1 MNDHVIVVGAGMGGL
16 VSALL
21 MAQRGVQVTVVESH
35 STTGGK
41 VHTTS
46 VAGVQIDSGPTVLT
60 MRWVFDE
67 IMRRIGAD
75 LDQELR
81 LTPLNVLAR
90 HFWPDG
96 QRMDLCADP
105 LQSEAEVERLAGPE
119 EAERFRRFCSRARSL
134 YDTLQGPFMRS
145 QAPSMGRFMTD
156 LGFSGLGL
164 LTQLGP
170 MRSLW
175 QQLQHEF
182 RDPRMRQLFGR
193 YATYCGSSPW
203 QAPATLMLIAQV
215 EMDGVFSI
223 EGGMTGLTQ
232 ALTRLA
238 QARGV
243 RFLLQTPCREILM
256 RHGRAAGVRLDHGEL
271 RADAVVFNGEV
282 DALRLGL
289 LGDAPSASV
298 SPTNQER
305 SLSALTWSLLA
316 PRQALD
322 LDRHNVFFQ
331 DDYEREFS
339 DIFQHRRMPRSPT
352 VYVCAQDRPGTDIQ
366 SATERLFCLVN
377 APACGDE
384 PEMTQEIDACETTSF
399 DQLQRMGLSIQGH
412 ARVRCSPSVFH
423 RRFLA
428 SAGSLY
434 GRATHGWMSIF
445 ARPGATTALPGLFL
459 AGGGTHPGPGV
470 PMTALSGMRAAEA
483 VMANLALTK
492 KSHPVATFG
501 GMSTP

>member
-21 MAQRGVQVTVVESH
+21 LAQRGVQVTVVESH

-41 VHTTS
+41 VHTTQ

-67 IMRRIGAD
+67 IMRRIGTD
-75 LDQELR
+75 LDQEVR
-81 LTPLNVLAR
+81 LTPLTVLAR

-96 QRMDLCADP
+96 DRMDLCADP
-105 LQSEAEVERLAGPE
+105 QQSEAEVERLSGPD
-119 EAERFRRFCSRARSL
+119 EAERFRQFSARARNL

-145 QAPSMGRFMTD
+145 QAPGMGRFMAE

-175 QQLQHEF
+175 QQLQREF
-182 RDPRMRQLFGR
+182 RDPRLRQLFGR

-203 QAPATLMLIAQV
+203 EAPATLMLIAQV
-215 EMDGVFSI
+215 EMDGVFSVD
-223 EGGMTGLTQ
+223 GGMTGLTRV
-232 ALTRLA
+232 LTRLA

-243 RFLLQTPCREILM
+243 RFMLQTPCREILM
-256 RHGRAAGVRLDHGEL
+256 RHGRAVGVRLDHDEL

-289 LGDAPSASV
+289 LGDAPRASI
-298 SPTNQER
+298 SPSTQER

-316 PRQALD
+316 PRQNLA

-331 DDYEREFS
+331 DDYDSEFV
-339 DIFQHRRMPRSPT
+339 DIFQHRRLPRTPT
-352 VYVCAQDRPGTDIQ
+352 VYVCAQDRPESGAQ
-366 SATERLFCLVN
+366 LATERLFCLVN
-377 APACGDE
+377 APAWGDE
-384 PEMTQEIDACETTSF
+384 PELTQEIESCETTSF
-399 DQLQRMGLSIQGH
+399 DQLQRMGLLIQGH
-412 ARVRCSPSVFH
+412 ARVRCTPSLFH
-423 RRFLA
+423 RRFVA

-459 AGGGTHPGPGV
+459 AGGGVHPGPGV

-483 VMANLALTK
+483 VLANLALTK

>member
-1 MNDHVIVVGAGMGGL
+1 MNDRVIVVGAGMGGL

-21 MAQRGVQVTVVESH
+21 LAQRGVQVTVVESQANP
-35 STTGGK
+35 GGQ
-41 VHTTS
+41 VHTTQ

-81 LTPLNVLAR
+81 LTPLSVLAR

-105 LQSEAEVERLAGPE
+105 LQSEAEVERFSGPE
-119 EAERFRRFCSRARSL
+119 EAERFRRFCSRARHL
-134 YDTLQGPFMRS
+134 YDGLQGPFMRS
-145 QAPSMGRFMTD
+145 QAPTMGRFMSD
-156 LGFSGLGL
+156 LGWSGLGL

-170 MRSLW
+170 MRTLW
-175 QQLQHEF
+175 QQLQQEF
-182 RDPRMRQLFGR
+182 RDPRLRQLFGR

-215 EMDGVFSI
+215 EMDGVFGV
-223 EGGMTGLTQ
+223 EGGMTGLTH

-243 RFLLQTPCREILM
+243 TFLFKTPCREILM
-256 RHGRAAGVRLDHGEL
+256 RHGRAVGVRLDHDEL
-271 RADAVVFNGEV
+271 RADAVVFNGEI

-289 LGDAPSASV
+289 LGEAPRQSVPASR
-298 SPTNQER
+298 QER
-305 SLSALTWSLLA
+305 SLSALTWSMLT
-316 PRQALD
+316 PRQDLD

-331 DDYEREFS
+331 DDYASEFR
-339 DIFQHRRMPRSPT
+339 DVFEHRRLPRAPT
-352 VYVCAQDRPGTDIQ
+352 VYVCAQDRPQ
-366 SATERLFCLVN
+366 SSADLVTERLFCLVN

-384 PEMTQEIDACETTSF
+384 PELTQEIDSCETTSF
-399 DQLQRMGLSIQGH
+399 DQLQRMGLSVQGH
-412 ARVRCSPSVFH
+412 ARVRSTPTLFH

-428 SAGSLY
+428 SGGSLY

-459 AGGGTHPGPGV
+459 TGGGTHPGPGV
-470 PMTALSGMRAAEA
+470 PMTALSGMRVAEA
-483 VMANLALTK
+483 VLANLALTK
-492 KSHPVATFG
+492 KSHPVATYG